1 MSVSVIHVDEQH
13 KDSHRLSV
21 GLLPSHL
28 PVQMELSRASS
39 GRAASETFRE
49 CQVRYSPPCLSPS
62 HYVVVELR
70 GLVDVSVLR
79 SLWDED
85 WLVRLGHQPASYN

>member
-1 MSVSVIHVDEQH
+1 MSSI
-13 KDSHRLSV
+13 KILTAC
-21 GLLPSHL
+21 LLASFLLICLYRWNSPE
-28 PVQMELSRASS
+28 PAPAELQVKHS
-39 GRAASETFRE
+39 E
-49 CQVRYSPPCLSPS
+49 CQVRFSPPCLSPS

-79 SLWDED
+79 SLGDED